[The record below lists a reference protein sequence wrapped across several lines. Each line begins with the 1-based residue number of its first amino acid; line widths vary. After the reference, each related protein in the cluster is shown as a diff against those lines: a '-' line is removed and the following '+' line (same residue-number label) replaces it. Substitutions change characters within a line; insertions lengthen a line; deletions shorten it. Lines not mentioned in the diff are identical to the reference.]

1 MAPGPGVEARGTE
14 SAGMVEVDAG
24 LPLDEALAAMAAAGT
39 AVAVV
44 RGPGGAVEGTI
55 TDGELR
61 AAALTGL
68 DHEAPVADVALGAPL
83 WVRPGAPDA
92 EVADLLVRHH
102 LDVVPVV
109 DGERLVGTRRAAD
122 VGVVRPPTTA
132 VLLVGGRGSR
142 LAPLT
147 DRVPKPLLA
156 IGGRTILERIL
167 DNLAA
172 AGITDVHLAVN
183 YLAEVFQARL
193 GDGAEAGVHLTYLHE
208 REPLDTAGALSLI
221 PHRPS
226 GPVLVLNA
234 DQITSLPFA
243 RLVEHHTR
251 VGNAI
256 TVASFDHAVGI
267 PYGVLQLDG
276 ATLTGIEE
284 KPTLRMPCNAG
295 IYVLDPELLDLVP
308 PATPYQMPSLISAAM
323 EGGRQVGAFP
333 IIERFIDIGTREELD
348 KALLWFATGEER

>member
-1 MAPGPGVEARGTE
+1 MTGPDGAGGGVPGT
-14 SAGMVEVDAG
+14 VEVDGG
-24 LPLDEALAAMAAAGT
+24 LPLGEALAAMAAAGT

-44 RGPGGAVEGTI
+44 RGKEGALAGTV

-61 AAALTGL
+61 AAAVSGL
-68 DHEAPVADVALGAPL
+68 DDEAPVADVSLGAPL
-83 WVRPGAPDA
+83 WVRPGAPDD
-92 EVADLLVRHH
+92 EVAALLVRHH
-102 LDVVPVV
+102 LDGVPVV
-109 DGERLVGTRRAAD
+109 DGERVVGARRAAD

-132 VLLVGGRGSR
+132 VLLVGGRGCR

-147 DRVPKPLLA
+147 DKVPKPLLA

-183 YLAEVFQARL
+183 YLAEVFEARL

-208 REPLDTAGALSLI
+208 REPLDTAGALSLL
-221 PHRPS
+221 PRRPS

-251 VGNAI
+251 AGNAV
-256 TVASFDHAVGI
+256 TVASFEHEVCI

-276 ATLTGIEE
+276 STLTGIEE

-295 IYVLDPELLDLVP
+295 IYVLEPALLDLVP

-323 EGGRQVGAFP
+323 EGGMQVGAFP
-333 IIERFIDIGTREELD
+333 ILERFIDIGTREELD

>member
-1 MAPGPGVEARGTE
+1 MGDPDLTDPEGTATV
-14 SAGMVEVDAG
+14 STGT
-24 LPLDEALAAMAAAGT
+24 PLDLALAAMGAAGT
-39 AVAVV
+39 GVAVV
-44 RGPGGAVEGTI
+44 RGPGGGAIGTV

-61 AAALTGL
+61 
-68 DHEAPVADVALGAPL
+68 EAVLRGAGHDVAVGEVQRGDPV
-83 WVRPGAPDA
+83 WVRPGATDA
-92 EVADLLVRHH
+92 AVAELVTRHH
-102 LDVVPVV
+102 LDVVPVL
-109 DGERLVGTRRAAD
+109 DGDRVVGVRRAAD
-122 VGVVRPPTTA
+122 VGVVVPSTTA

-147 DRVPKPLLA
+147 DKVPKPLLA

-183 YLAEVFQARL
+183 YLAEVFEERL
-193 GDGAEAGVHLTYLHE
+193 GDGTEAGVHLTYLHE

-221 PHRPS
+221 PHTPA

-243 RLVEHHTR
+243 RLVEHHSR
-251 VGNAI
+251 MGAAI
-256 TVASFDHAVGI
+256 TVASFDHEVDV
-267 PYGVLQLDG
+267 PYGVLRLDG
-276 ATLTGIEE
+276 ATITGIEE

-295 IYVLDPELLDLVP
+295 IYVLDPSLLALVP
-308 PATPYQMPSLISAAM
+308 PATPYQMPSLIGAAM
-323 EGGRQVGAFP
+323 GRDLQVSAFP
-333 IIERFIDIGTREELD
+333 IVERFIDIGTRDELD

>member
-1 MAPGPGVEARGTE
+1 MRGAADD
-14 SAGMVEVDAG
+14 SVPLGAVEVDSG
-24 LPLDEALAAMAAAGT
+24 LPLVAALAAMAAAGT
-39 AVAVV
+39 GVAVV
-44 RGPGGAVEGTI
+44 RGPGGLATGTV

-61 AAALTGL
+61 AAVLTGT
-68 DHEAPVADVALGAPL
+68 DHEAPVADVVGGEPL
-83 WVRPGAPDA
+83 WVRPGATDA
-92 EVADLLVRHH
+92 AVAELLTRHH
-102 LDVVPVV
+102 LDAVPVL
-109 DGERLVGTRRAAD
+109 DGDRVVGVRRAAD

-147 DRVPKPLLA
+147 DKVPKPLLA
-156 IGGRTILERIL
+156 VGGRTILERIL
-167 DNLAA
+167 DNLAT

-183 YLAEVFQARL
+183 YMAEVFEERL
-193 GDGAEAGVHLTYLHE
+193 GDGTEAGVHLTYLHE

-221 PHRPS
+221 PHTPI

-251 VGNAI
+251 TGAAI
-256 TVASFDHAVGI
+256 TVASFEHAVEV
-267 PYGVLQLDG
+267 PYGVLRLEG
-276 ATLTGIEE
+276 ATIRGIEE

-295 IYVLDPELLDLVP
+295 IYVLDPALLELVP
-308 PATPYQMPSLISAAM
+308 PATPYQMPALISAAM
-323 EGGRQVGAFP
+323 ERGMQVGAFP

-348 KALLWFATGEER
+348 RALLWFATGEEG

>member
-1 MAPGPGVEARGTE
+1 MTAA
-14 SAGMVEVDAG
+14 VEVDGG
-24 LPLDEALAAMAAAGT
+24 LPLEEALAVMAAAGSG
-39 AVAVV
+39 VAVV
-44 RGPGGAVEGTI
+44 RGAGGVAEGTV
-55 TDGELR
+55 TDGGLR
-61 AAALTGL
+61 AAVLAGL
-68 DHEAPVADVALGAPL
+68 DPEAPVDDVDLGEPL
-83 WVRPGAPDA
+83 WVGPSAPDD
-92 EVADLLVRHH
+92 EVADLLTRHH
-102 LDVVPVV
+102 LSAVPVV
-109 DGERLVGTRRAAD
+109 DGDRVIGSRSATEVGL
-122 VGVVRPPTTA
+122 VRPPTTA

-147 DRVPKPLLA
+147 DKVPKPLLA

-183 YLAEVFQARL
+183 YMAELFETRL
-193 GDGAEAGVHLTYLHE
+193 GDGAEAGVRLTYLHE
-208 REPLDTAGALSLI
+208 REPLDTAGALSLL
-221 PHRPS
+221 PRRPV

-256 TVASFDHAVGI
+256 TVASFEHAVTV

-276 ATLTGIEE
+276 ATVTGIEE
-284 KPTLRMPCNAG
+284 KPTVRMPCNAG
-295 IYVLDPELLDLVP
+295 IYVLDPDLLDLVP

-333 IIERFIDIGTREELD
+333 IVERFIDIGTREELD
-348 KALLWFATGEER
+348 KALLWFATGEET